1 MELYIVLAITLFMV
15 VSFIFQKVPFGVTT
29 MACCALMVLTGV
41 MTVPEAFSG
50 FCNQT
55 VVLIAPMLALSAA
68 LTKTSLVAK
77 IRSAMDLMKG
87 KRGFL
92 LILFFYIIGAAFVQF
107 IPATATISILIVFLS
122 TLGNTGEITP
132 KRLLLPLLGILCIWK
147 SKLPIGMAQ
156 PFSPGTTP
164 CMKESFPTKNTPFR
178 CWIRSSSPW
187 FPWRCSPCTACLPGD
202 FSRKGT
208 IRKSTGAR

>member
-107 IPATATISILIVFLS
+107 IPATATICILIVL
-122 TLGNTGEITP
+122 I
-132 KRLLLPLLGILCIWK
+132 
-147 SKLPIGMAQ
+147 
-156 PFSPGTTP
+156 
-164 CMKESFPTKNTPFR
+164 
-178 CWIRSSSPW
+178 
-187 FPWRCSPCTACLPGD
+187 
-202 FSRKGT
+202 
-208 IRKSTGAR
+208 